1 MEPTDSK
8 WSRRYSVV
16 RAQVMAN
23 GLGKTF
29 VVAFNKDK
37 NEAIL
42 CCPLEKLL
50 AEHPYGLVEED
61 VFYRADPGRSM
72 PLEEI
77 A

>member
-8 WSRRYSVV
+8 WSHRYSIV
-16 RAQVMAN
+16 RAQVCAN

-37 NEAIL
+37 NDAIL
-42 CCPLEKLL
+42 CCPLEKLQ
-50 AEHPYGLVEED
+50 AEHPYGLTEED
-61 VFYRADPGRSM
+61 VFYRAEPGI
-72 PLEEI
+72 PFDLEKL